1 MNETSAQLKLTWAIK
16 RVNALSREV
25 QTFEHSDAYVPRVE
39 RNVRSPQEI
48 EYRVFATERQNPSP
62 DWPLMAGEA
71 IQSLRAALDHVV
83 YAISKRNRGK
93 SQFPIFTDPCE
104 FQVRGK
110 PLIRGVPPAIRA
122 LIEKAQPYEHT
133 PSHPSR
139 DILAALNKLSN
150 LDKHRTLATVACS
163 HDFTSVGLD
172 SDRVKL
178 KWVKPFA
185 VGDLS
190 NNAEI
195 AVFTLTSDS
204 EIGEMNV
211 TPSFTYEVR
220 IEGRPLV
227 VMLVTSAKRVF
238 EVVTECETGKPM
250 PLFAEYPIQLPLPGR
265 HLDGSLIRASRR

>member
-1 MNETSAQLKLTWAIK
+1 M
-16 RVNALSREV
+16 
-25 QTFEHSDAYVPRVE
+25 PRVE

-48 EYRVFATERQNPSP
+48 EYRVFATERQTPSP
-62 DWPLMAGEA
+62 VWSLMAGEA

-83 YAISKRNRGK
+83 YAISKRKRGT
-93 SQFPIFTDPCE
+93 QFPIFTDSCE
-104 FQVRGK
+104 FQVKGK

-133 PSHPSR
+133 PSHPSL
-139 DILAALNKLSN
+139 DILADLSKLSN

-178 KWVKPFA
+178 TWVKPFA

-190 NNAEI
+190 DNAEI

-204 EIGEMNV
+204 EIGEMKV
-211 TPSFTYEVR
+211 EPGFTYEVR

-227 VMLVTSAKRVF
+227 VMLVASAMRVF
-238 EVVTECETGKPM
+238 EVVTECETGRPM
-250 PLFAEYPIQLPLPGR
+250 PLFAEYPIQQPRPGH
-265 HLDGSLIRASRR
+265 HLDGSLIRAQRYS